1 MSKPS
6 TRPPSHPRNARAAS
20 TRPEPARP
28 ETSRKGRLTVA
39 DFCAEM
45 EISRRTFH
53 EWRAKGR
60 APRCH
65 KLPNGDLRIARAAF
79 EAWLAGCEENA

>member
-1 MSKPS
+1 VSAPT
-6 TRPPSHPRNARAAS
+6 TRPPRRAGA
-20 TRPEPARP
+20 TGPGGRVRPEPASG
-28 ETSRKGRLTVA
+28 SRTRLTVA

-60 APRCH
+60 APRCL
-65 KLPNGDLRIARAAF
+65 KLPNGDLRITRTAF
-79 EAWLAGCEENA
+79 EEWLATCEEAAR